1 MISYVNIGRYGRLG
15 NQLFQFASTIGI
27 ARKLGYEVY
36 FPKENITEPAIEDF
50 RDGIRREVYFDV
62 PKIFQVPESL
72 LKSRQ
77 DIVFDKQAQE
87 PHFHYSELMFGIPDG
102 TNLIGYY
109 QTEKYFEHCEE
120 EIRSVLTFS
129 KEIEDSAKQVMTK
142 YKVSDRSTVSIHVR
156 VGDYAGLQQFHP
168 ICSPDYYVSAAENF
182 RGQNCQYLIFS
193 DNIEYCKNIFGNQEM
208 VSYICDN
215 SPEVDMCLMS
225 MCDHN
230 IIANSSFSWWA
241 AWLNKN
247 PNKKVVAPKNW
258 FGPAYH
264 YQNTSDLY
272 CKNWIIT

>member
-36 FPKENITEPAIEDF
+36 FPKENITEPVIEDF

-77 DIVFDKQAQE
+77 DIVYDKQAQE
-87 PHFHYSELMFGIPDG
+87 PHFHYSELMFSIPDN

-109 QTEKYFEHCEE
+109 QTEKYFLHCEE
-120 EIRSVLTFS
+120 EIRSILTFS
-129 KEIEDSAKQVMTK
+129 KEVQDSSNQIMEK
-142 YKVSDRSTVSIHVR
+142 YRTLDRNIVSIHVR
-156 VGDYAGLQQFHP
+156 VGDYIELQQFHP

-182 RGQNCQYLIFS
+182 RGQNSQYLIFS
-193 DNIEYCKNIFGNQEM
+193 DNIDYCKDIFGDQENI
-208 VSYICDN
+208 SYICN
-215 SPEVDMCLMS
+215 NVPEVDMCLMS

-247 PNKKVVAPKNW
+247 PNKVVVAPKKW
-258 FGPAYH
+258 FGSAYR
-264 YQNTSDLY
+264 YQNASDLY
-272 CKNWIIT
+272 CKNWIVV